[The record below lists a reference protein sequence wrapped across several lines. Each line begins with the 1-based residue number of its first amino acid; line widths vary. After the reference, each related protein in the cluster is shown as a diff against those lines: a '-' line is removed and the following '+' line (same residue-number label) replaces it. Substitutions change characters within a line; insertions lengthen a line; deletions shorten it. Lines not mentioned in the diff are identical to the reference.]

1 MPDSWPRRA
10 SYVALIAA
18 AVLAAACAGKHVTS
32 AVPPTPPAPT
42 LIALLP
48 DPETGVTGKI
58 QVGNEFGGLPVAT
71 PRGATL
77 VKPNAAPLP
86 VRQLSEEEVTS
97 IFGAALDALPPAP
110 RHFTLYFEFDA
121 DTLTEESSRQISEV
135 LAAVRRLPVPEVVV
149 IGHTDTMGDA
159 KANVV
164 LGMKRAM
171 SVRNVLVAAGIAPE
185 MIQVASHGERD
196 LLIKTRDNTPEPR
209 NRRVEISV
217 R

>member
-1 MPDSWPRRA
+1 MPDSWPRGA
-10 SYVALIAA
+10 SYVGLIAA
-18 AVLAAACAGKHVTS
+18 AVLAAACAGRHVTP
-32 AVPPTPPAPT
+32 AVPGTPPAPT

-58 QVGNEFGGLPVAT
+58 QVGNEFGGLPIAV

-77 VKPNAAPLP
+77 VKPSAAPGP
-86 VRQLSEEEVTS
+86 VKQLSEEEVAS

-121 DTLTEESSRQISEV
+121 DTLTEESGRQISEV
-135 LAAVRRLPVPEVVV
+135 LAAVKRLPVPEVVV
-149 IGHTDTMGDA
+149 IGHTDTMGEA

-185 MIQVASHGERD
+185 MIEVASHGERD